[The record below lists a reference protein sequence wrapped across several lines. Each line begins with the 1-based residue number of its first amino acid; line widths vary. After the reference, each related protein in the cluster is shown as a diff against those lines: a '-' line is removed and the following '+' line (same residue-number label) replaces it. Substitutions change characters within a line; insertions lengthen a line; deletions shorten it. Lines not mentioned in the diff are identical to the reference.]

1 MPSGTEKEFGV
12 VHIYGIRGGAAAVN
26 LTVQSDDFD
35 LKYALDVEIKDEEGR
50 VITDRLDDERI
61 EVSIDG
67 VMKTEGSEDLLGGQ
81 FAYGGTTFI
90 IKGVTDR
97 GTNNDYRK
105 VSIKGVKYQEI
116 A

>member
-1 MPSGTEKEFGV
+1 MAAEKEFGV

-35 LKYALDVEIKDEEGR
+35 HKYALDVEVKDENGR
-50 VITDRLDDERI
+50 VITDRLDDERT

-67 VMKTEGSEDLLGGQ
+67 VVKTDGSESLLGGQ
-81 FAYGGTTFI
+81 FEYGGITFI

>member
-12 VHIYGIRGGAAAVN
+12 LHIYGIRGGVAAAT

-67 VMKTEGSEDLLGGQ
+67 VM
-81 FAYGGTTFI
+81 TFI

>member
-1 MPSGTEKEFGV
+1 MEEYGV
-12 VHIYGIRGGAAAVN
+12 LHIYGVKANGTVTT

-35 LKYALDVEIKDEEGR
+35 HKYALDVEVKDENGV

-61 EVSIDG
+61 EVSVDG
-67 VMKTEGSEDLLGGQ
+67 VMKSEGTESLLGGH
-81 FAYGGTTFI
+81 FTYGGTQFI
-90 IKGVTDR
+90 VKGVTDR

-105 VSIKGVKYQEI
+105 VTIKGIKYQEI